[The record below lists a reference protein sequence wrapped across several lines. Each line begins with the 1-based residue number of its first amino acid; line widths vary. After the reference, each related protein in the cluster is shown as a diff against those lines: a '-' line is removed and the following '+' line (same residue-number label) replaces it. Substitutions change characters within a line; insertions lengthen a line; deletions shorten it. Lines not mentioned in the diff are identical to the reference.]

1 MFRSLGHLI
10 ARRWWIV
17 LLLWVGGTIALSVM
31 APPIDDVTIPG
42 EFNFLPD
49 SASTRR
55 GEELFKKAFP
65 NDLLGSSVVIVVEHQ
80 GKPLTDADLD
90 FIENTLKPQLQSL
103 MPQDTGTDSEIEQN
117 TDEQNQVKEAARA
130 EHRETFPEIRRIRT
144 PGSKEVGKLM
154 VSDDR
159 KAALVVVDLTGD
171 FMSYQIRHPV
181 HAIQETVSNLKEI
194 PQGIEFYYSG
204 SAVVGRDLGVAQ
216 KNSADAVQRWTL
228 ILIVGLLLLVYRAPL
243 PVLVPLLTL
252 WVSLHIA
259 LRLLA
264 AASQAG
270 WIDLFE
276 GIKVYTVVVAYGAGV
291 DFSMFLTS
299 RFHEEIQRHDS
310 ISAALTRT
318 MEGVGPAV
326 LAAACTVI
334 FGIGMMIFATFGK
347 FHQAGISIAFSL
359 FVILCAALTFTPSIL
374 CLMGRYTFWPEMPSH
389 GVDFRTQQVGRLSQ
403 FMRRITL
410 HEQSHRGWE
419 RLAQF
424 VTRYPLRSWAVT
436 AGCMLPFV
444 IVGWWSYEH
453 ISFGLIG
460 QLRNTAASVQGTEQ
474 IAHHFSTGRT
484 GPATILISDPDVD
497 FGSSAGRKLIDEL
510 NQKLKERA
518 QELHV
523 TDVLSEVDPLGWH
536 RQLDTAPEKASVFNR
551 IIRRNAQRTGT
562 REYYIGSRTDSGAHA
577 TRLDVVMDEDPF
589 SLEAIDKLDRLENQ
603 LQSLLPAELQKSQ
616 AYIIGPTASIR
627 DLQAVASTDRVRINV
642 LVTLAVFVVL
652 VMLIRSLTDSIYLM
666 GTVIFSFLCTLGI
679 AWLVFYGLNPQ
690 GFKGLDWTV
699 PTFLFTILVAVGQDY
714 NIFLVTRVHEEQAH
728 HGPIGSVK
736 HAIIQTAAIITSC
749 GLIMAGTFSAMVVGG
764 ELARMT
770 QLGFSLSCGVLI
782 DTLLVRAVLVPAY
795 LAWRAQ
801 RVAPPKPSAP
811 QDPVGSVSTAG
822 P

>member
-1 MFRSLGHLI
+1 MFRSLGHWI
-10 ARRWWIV
+10 ARGWWLV
-17 LLLWVGGTIALSVM
+17 LLLWVAATVALSFL
-31 APPIDDVTIPG
+31 APPVESVTIPG

-49 SASTRR
+49 SAPTRR

-65 NDLLGSSVVIVVEHQ
+65 HDLLGSSVVIVVERQ
-80 GKPLTDADLD
+80 GEPLTEADLA
-90 FIENTLKPQLQSL
+90 FIDDTLKPQLQSL
-103 MPQDTGTDSEIEQN
+103 MPRDTGTDSEVEQN
-117 TDEQNQVKEAARA
+117 TEEQDELKEAARE
-130 EHRETFPEIRRIRT
+130 EHAETFPEIHRIRT
-144 PGSKEVGKLM
+144 PGSKEIGKLM

-159 KAALVVVDLTGD
+159 KAALVIVDLSGD

-181 HAIQETVSNLKEI
+181 HAIQETVANLKDV
-194 PQGIEFYYSG
+194 PKGLEFYYSG
-204 SAVVGRDLGVAQ
+204 SAVVGRDLGTAQ
-216 KNSADAVQRWTL
+216 KNSAEAVQRWTL

-264 AASQAG
+264 AASLAG
-270 WIDLFE
+270 WVELFE
-276 GIKVYTVVVAYGAGV
+276 GIQVYTVVVAYGAGV

-310 ISAALTRT
+310 VSKALVRT

-389 GVDFRTQQVGRLSQ
+389 GVDFRTQQVGLLSR
-403 FMRRITL
+403 FMRRVTL

-419 RLAQF
+419 RLAHF
-424 VTRYPLRSWAVT
+424 VTHYPVRSWLVT

-444 IVGWWSYEH
+444 FVGWWSYEH

-460 QLRNTAASVQGTEQ
+460 QLRSSAASVQGTEQ
-474 IAHHFSTGRT
+474 IAHHFSMGRT
-484 GPATILISDPDVD
+484 GPATILISQPDVD
-497 FGSSAGRKLIDEL
+497 FGSSAGKKLIEDL
-510 NQKLKERA
+510 NTQLKSHAE
-518 QELHV
+518 ELHV
-523 TDVLSEVDPLGWH
+523 TDVLSEVEPLGWH
-536 RQLDTAPEKASVFNR
+536 RELDTAPQRASVFNR
-551 IIRRNAQRTGT
+551 IIRRNAQRTGS
-562 REYYIGSRTDSGAHA
+562 REYYIGSRDESGAHA
-577 TRLDVVMDEDPF
+577 TRLDVIMDADPF
-589 SLEAIDKLDRLENQ
+589 SLEAIAKLDRLEKQ
-603 LQSLLPAELQKSQ
+603 LRTMLPEELRESQ
-616 AYIIGPTASIR
+616 AYVIGPTASIR
-627 DLQAVASTDRVRINV
+627 DLQSVASIDRVRINV

-652 VMLIRSLTDSIYLM
+652 VMLIRSLPDSIYLM
-666 GTVIFSFLCTLGI
+666 ATVIFSFLCTLGI
-679 AWLVFYGLNPQ
+679 AWLVFYSLDPK
-690 GFKGLDWTV
+690 GFQGLDWTV

-714 NIFLVTRVHEEQAH
+714 NIFLVTRVHEEHEH

-736 HAIIQTAAIITSC
+736 HAVIQTAAIITSC

-782 DTLLVRAVLVPAY
+782 DTLLVRAVLVPTY
-795 LAWRAQ
+795 LAWRARRQ
-801 RVAPPKPSAP
+801 VHKLHPAAHG
-811 QDPVGSVSTAG
+811 PVESISTAA